1 MLNSTH
7 RKRFGKFLKL
17 LLQRHDMSLINMSI
31 PNYMDELTRSEAC
44 KGKLTLK
51 KKKKKKI
58 ITRFHK

>member
-51 KKKKKKI
+51 KRKEKS
-58 ITRFHK
+58 